1 MSRHAPAAG
10 LTGDAVR
17 FLRVFG
23 IVAAA
28 WTSLLAAAAPSV
40 EHPAVLLAGLA
51 ALWAWALA
59 SLRLPAGVVWWGGWL
74 VAGLLTQLLGPVA
87 GTAGWSLA
95 GGAPFVSLAG
105 AALTG
110 RRTPVVLTAT
120 VLSAGAVARGLL
132 DSQLA
137 ASLVT
142 VLIFAFGGL
151 ALAWLVRIVRRGE
164 TEREH
169 LRRQV
174 IAAQTERAVAME
186 RNEAAARL
194 HDSVLQSLA
203 AIQQAADLDR
213 AKNLARE
220 TSGELRSWL
229 RHRNTTTGTFREA
242 LEEACR
248 TAASENDVTVSV
260 AGQRPMDEA
269 GRLLVAAVAEAVR
282 NAEAHGAPPIR
293 VYAETMDGAT
303 TVWVADRG
311 QGFDLDRVPADRMGI
326 RGSIVGRLERAGG
339 HAHVTSG
346 PDGTEWTLTI
356 PAEEPPSV
364 ADPGQM

>member
-1 MSRHAPAAG
+1 MNRPGPTAG
-10 LTGDAVR
+10 LIGDAVR

-23 IVAAA
+23 VVAAA
-28 WTSLLAAAAPSV
+28 WTSLLAAVAPSV
-40 EHPAVLLAGLA
+40 DRPAVLLTGLA
-51 ALWAWALA
+51 ALWAWSLV
-59 SLRLPAGVVWWGGWL
+59 SLRLPAGAGWWAGWL
-74 VAGLLTQLLGPVA
+74 AAGILTQLLGPIA
-87 GTAGWSLA
+87 GTDGWSLA

-110 RRTPVVLTAT
+110 RRPPVALTAT
-120 VLSAGAVARGLL
+120 ILSAAAVARGLL

-137 ASLVT
+137 TSLVT

-164 TEREH
+164 TEREQ
-169 LRRQV
+169 LRQQV
-174 IAAQTERAVAME
+174 ITAETQRAVATE

-203 AIQQAADLDR
+203 AIQQADDLDR

-248 TAASENDVTVSV
+248 TAASDNDVTVSV
-260 AGQRPMDEA
+260 AGHRPMDEPA
-269 GRLLVAAVAEAVR
+269 TLLVAAAAEAVR

-293 VYAETMDGAT
+293 IYAETTDGAT

-311 QGFDLDRVPADRMGI
+311 RGFDLDRVPADRMGI
-326 RGSIVGRLERAGG
+326 RDSILGRLDRAGG
-339 HAHVTSG
+339 HAHIRSG
-346 PDGTEWTLTI
+346 PEGTEWTLTI
-356 PAEEPPSV
+356 PAPS
-364 ADPGQM
+364 